1 MITRTTTNM
10 MMQNA
15 QRNLQTNMAALAKLQ
30 EQASSQKAITRPS
43 DDPTATADSLRIRAE
58 QRATEQYG
66 RNIGDGTGWL
76 TTIDSALAT
85 TTSLMNRVR
94 DLTVRGANDGSMSP
108 TAKEAIAVELD
119 GLREELLNQANT
131 TYQGRTVFAG
141 NSDAGVAFASS
152 PLYIHSGTGVA
163 EDIVE
168 RRITEGTKVRVD
180 ADGPATF
187 GEGIDSVFA
196 LVDRIASDLRSGDN
210 VGAHLNTLDTHMT
223 NIREQQ
229 AIVGTR
235 HAQIQR
241 AEETHMERT
250 VSLEGQRAGVE
261 DVDIAEVIL
270 DLQLQEVS
278 YQTALAVTAR
288 VLQPTLMDFLR

>member
-15 QRNLQTNMAALAKLQ
+15 QRNLQTNMAALARLQ

-66 RNIGDGTGWL
+66 RNIDDGTGWL
-76 TTIDSALAT
+76 TTIDSALGT
-85 TTSLMNRVR
+85 TTTLMNRVR
-94 DLTVRGANDGSMSP
+94 DLAVQGANDGAMSP
-108 TAKEAIAVELD
+108 TAKQAIVTELE
-119 GLREELLNQANT
+119 GLKAELLNVANT
-131 TYQGRTVFAG
+131 KYQGRSVFAG
-141 NSDAGVAFASS
+141 NSDAATAFDAAS
-152 PLYIHSGTGVA
+152 YAYAATGA
-163 EDIVE
+163 TVE
-168 RRITEGTKVRVD
+168 RRISAHSTIRVD
-180 ADGPATF
+180 ADGAATF
-187 GEGIDSVFA
+187 GAGPGSVFA
-196 LVDRIASDLRSGDN
+196 LVDQIAAELTGGTN
-210 VGAHLNTLDTHMT
+210 IGPQLGAIDAHMT

-235 HAQIQR
+235 HAQILR

-261 DVDIAEVIL
+261 DIDIAEVIL